1 MELNLIKSIGM
12 LKHNVSTEEVAQ
24 ILSFLIENDSF
35 LLFSFYERNIHLLE
49 AEIQEFINERRL
61 FTNSEWVL
69 PWEETIPHWDQPNNT
84 PPNIIWFS
92 VKTKDEIIKAIDIDS
107 LFRCVVV
114 KEGDGFNKYSNVIF
128 QQEYYATFDE
138 ENFEHYIGFTNKVE
152 FLNATWSELK
162 NRFHVNLVE

>member
-24 ILSFLIENDSF
+24 ILRFLIENDSF
-35 LLFSFYERNIHLLE
+35 LLFSFYERNIHLFE
-49 AEIQEFINERRL
+49 SEIQEFINERRL

-114 KEGDGFNKYSNVIF
+114 KEGDDFYKYSNVIF

>member
-1 MELNLIKSIGM
+1 MQINLKEPYGI
-12 LKHNVSTEEVAQ
+12 LKHSASTEDVAHLLGLF
-24 ILSFLIENDSF
+24 IKKDSL
-35 LLFSFYERNIHLLE
+35 LLFSFYERNLPLVDTD
-49 AEIQEFINERRL
+49 IQDFINERSL
-61 FTNSEWVL
+61 YINSEWVL

-114 KEGDGFNKYSNVIF
+114 KEGDDFYKYSNVIF

-138 ENFEHYIGFTNKVE
+138 DNFEHYIGFTNKVE

>member
-1 MELNLIKSIGM
+1 MELNFIKSIGM

-24 ILSFLIENDSF
+24 ILSFLIENDSM
-35 LLFSFYERNIHLLE
+35 LLFSFYERNLHLFE
-49 AEIQEFINERRL
+49 SEIQEFINERRL

-69 PWEETIPHWDQPNNT
+69 PWEETIPHWDKPNNT
-84 PPNIIWFS
+84 PPNIIWYS
-92 VKTKDEIIKAIDIDS
+92 VKTQDEIIKAIDIDS

-114 KEGDGFNKYSNVIF
+114 KEGEDFSKYSNVIF

-152 FLNATWSELK
+152 FLNATWLELK